1 MNTWSN
7 MSPILWFN
15 LVKKKVKIDSD
26 LSVLSFLHARGN
38 CSSICKLCI
47 NLLLH
52 SLVIVQEVWDHIPS
66 IKEGSLSIEG
76 VLTIMNESQSG
87 VPSSLNCWGCREEA
101 IGKRRRGHKGYVFW
115 SDTLCPWKKSL
126 MAKSSLSLAL
136 EWSQNRWVSKGRDPL
151 GAIMNNLKEN
161 DEGKTK
167 ERVPVI

>member
-1 MNTWSN
+1 MNTWSK

-15 LVKKKVKIDSD
+15 LVKKKVEIESN
-26 LSVLSFLHARGN
+26 LSVLSFLHARGS

-52 SLVIVQEVWDHIPS
+52 SLVVVQEAWDHIPS
-66 IKEGSLSIEG
+66 IKEGSLRIEG
-76 VLTIMNESQSG
+76 VLTIMNEIE
-87 VPSSLNCWGCREEA
+87 NCWDCREEA

-126 MAKSSLSLAL
+126 MATSSLSLAL
-136 EWSQNRWVSKGRDPL
+136 EWSQNRWESKGGDPL

-161 DEGKTK
+161 DNGKTK
-167 ERVPVI
+167 ERVHVI